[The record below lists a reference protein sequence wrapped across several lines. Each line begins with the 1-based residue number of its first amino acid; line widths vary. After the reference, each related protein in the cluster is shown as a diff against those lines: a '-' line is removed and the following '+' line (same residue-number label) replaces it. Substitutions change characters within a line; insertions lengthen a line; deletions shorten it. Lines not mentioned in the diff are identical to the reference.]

1 MSKVTTSFCQ
11 EHFSLGYTPGSGRA
25 GSEEVRTVIFVRFCQ
40 ASEIVRID
48 HLRVHSACRVR
59 QPSSQPKRL
68 RAPPGLPIPRGF
80 HLHFPDGYWGWA
92 PWHMLTG
99 YLEPSFV
106 SACSSLSLPTSFL
119 GFASLISRSCQK
131 RAHRKRLHRRLG
143 AGPRSCLPGASS
155 MVPEANVSIRSSASC
170 SANQCLLL

>member
-1 MSKVTTSFCQ
+1 M
-11 EHFSLGYTPGSGRA
+11 
-25 GSEEVRTVIFVRFCQ
+25 IFVRFCQ

-48 HLRVHSACRVR
+48 HLRAQSACHVR
-59 QPSSQPKRL
+59 QPSSQPKRR
-68 RAPPGLPIPRGF
+68 RAPPGLPIPRCF
-80 HLHFPDGYWGWA
+80 YLHFPDGYWGWA
-92 PWHMLTG
+92 RWHTLTG

-131 RAHRKRLHRRLG
+131 RAHRKRLRRRLA
-143 AGPRSCLPGASS
+143 AGPRPCSPGASS

-170 SANQCLLL
+170 SAKQCPLL